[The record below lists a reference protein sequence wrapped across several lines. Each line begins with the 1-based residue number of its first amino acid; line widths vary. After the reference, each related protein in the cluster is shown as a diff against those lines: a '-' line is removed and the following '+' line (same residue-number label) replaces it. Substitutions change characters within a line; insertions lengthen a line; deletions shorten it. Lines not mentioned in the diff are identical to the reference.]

1 MTTEEGRI
9 PESVLRKTTVIP
21 YQGSAYDS
29 PNGDSYLYESASI
42 DLANDVDQPHP
53 NPAGAHGP
61 RCMCAKISSAEEPLP
76 LSTLSAVAES
86 RPVHTIV
93 AEALEA
99 LGPNVSNILA
109 AY

>member
-1 MTTEEGRI
+1 M
-9 PESVLRKTTVIP
+9 PECLAHF
-21 YQGSAYDS
+21 QGI
-29 PNGDSYLYESASI
+29 I

-109 AY
+109 AYRGKARCRVGRKCSRERGASA